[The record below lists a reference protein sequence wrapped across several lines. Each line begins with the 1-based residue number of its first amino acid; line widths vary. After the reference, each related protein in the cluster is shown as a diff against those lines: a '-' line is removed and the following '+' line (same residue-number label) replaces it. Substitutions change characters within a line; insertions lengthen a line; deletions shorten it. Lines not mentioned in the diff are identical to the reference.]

1 LKTTISNYWVHDWD
15 PFLWQ
20 FPDSFSHFGPGG
32 IRWYGIAYLAGFISA
47 FFLLKRYHKC
57 KRSPYNS
64 EQVMNLMTFMVLG
77 VLLGGRIGYA
87 LLYRWGEFMEDPLIL
102 LRVWEGGMA
111 SHGGFVGVCTAVLW
125 YARHSK
131 QSPFPIGDIIVS
143 VVPPGLFFG
152 RIANFINGELWGKVT
167 NGSWGVIFPNE
178 KESKAVF
185 LLNPEFKNDPSLI
198 PPVILEELA
207 RHPSQLYAATLEG
220 LCTFVFVQWR
230 FWKSDVTKRAP
241 GRLAGEFL
249 IAYAIARIINEFFR
263 QPDASL
269 VLGMSRG
276 QFYSLFLVLGGAI
289 LIRIAEIRAKKS
301 LN

>member
-1 LKTTISNYWVHDWD
+1 MNTTTSNYWVHDWD

-47 FFLLKRYHKC
+47 FFLLKRYHKF
-57 KRSPYNS
+57 KKSPYDS

-111 SHGGFVGVCTAVLW
+111 SHGGFIGVCIAVFW

-152 RIANFINGELWGKVT
+152 RIANFINGELWGRT
-167 NGSWGVIFPNE
+167 TEMSWGVLFP
-178 KESKAVF
+178 KAPGFIEGV
-185 LLNPEFKNDPSLI
+185 
-198 PPVILEELA
+198 A

-230 FWKSDVTKRAP
+230 FWKSDVIKRAP

-269 VLGMSRG
+269 VMGMSRG

-289 LIRIAEIRAKKS
+289 LVRVAEVRAKKS